1 MDSMVRLFE
10 RSDKEEKKSGVNMNN
25 KDKIRLVLNA
35 PRTLIVYGSICT
47 NRGLKQAVDED
58 AAHWWKPTRP
68 GIRAGRFAMFTVI
81 AGQLKEFRNLVE
93 VRIKQNR
100 GVFRRG
106 LLHLFFRPLSSLYI
120 FTVDIGPRLFIQH
133 GFSTVINA
141 KSIGSDCYIN
151 QQVTIGSSWAADSP
165 TLGNGV
171 RVTAGAKVLGDIVLG
186 DNCIVGA
193 NAVVV
198 KDVGENLVVG
208 GVPAKVIS
216 VNERHRLHPA
226 ELAYASQ

>member
-1 MDSMVRLFE
+1 M
-10 RSDKEEKKSGVNMNN
+10 G
-25 KDKIRLVLNA
+25 
-35 PRTLIVYGSICT
+35 
-47 NRGLKQAVDED
+47 
-58 AAHWWKPTRP
+58 
-68 GIRAGRFAMFTVI
+68 
-81 AGQLKEFRNLVE
+81 
-93 VRIKQNR
+93 

-106 LLHLFFRPLSSLYI
+106 LLHLLLRPLSSLYI

-171 RVTAGAKVLGDIVLG
+171 RVTAGAKVLGDIMLG

-198 KDVGENLVVG
+198 KDVGENSVVG
-208 GVPAKVIS
+208 GVPAKVTS
-216 VNERHRLHPA
+216 VNEEHKLYPA
-226 ELAYASQ
+226 ELAYVGR